1 MGKAPKCNALTGC
14 IRRGVKRDH
23 SANRRALHLS
33 IKEVGLRDLPQRTML
48 FSGVMAQITLHQL
61 SLVAV
66 LRYLPLNFA
75 RQYPTIAAASP
86 IIDFLTKFLAAKHVI
101 YCEQFLKLFELDQ
114 ELYDIPL
121 DVEAAFPSIRIPRQ
135 DVRIDSWTLQECY
148 KNTAFTHAQLHEIYN
163 EFELHEACVDGHLR
177 VHTGHGN
184 HAYCFHPEEIFLFM
198 LTKCRTGWSN
208 LDLSDHIFG
217 GTATRWSFGYP
228 AILTHL
234 DRRYR
239 RTLSHEKLE
248 DYVDQF
254 PAFHHALESYF
265 RRSTLRHLPDGCA
278 QVRDGLHHLPFTL
291 IGFVDCT
298 IDRISVPYSGPAG
311 DFVGAP
317 RRSEYAI
324 AQESV
329 NTRYK
334 KIHGI
339 KMETVLLPNG
349 ISTVYGPCSERV
361 NDIGLMR
368 NLSGLDQ
375 FLFHIQQGRDVMHC
389 LLEDGIYNCNAL
401 R

>member
-1 MGKAPKCNALTGC
+1 
-14 IRRGVKRDH
+14 
-23 SANRRALHLS
+23 
-33 IKEVGLRDLPQRTML
+33 
-48 FSGVMAQITLHQL
+48 
-61 SLVAV
+61 
-66 LRYLPLNFA
+66 
-75 RQYPTIAAASP
+75 
-86 IIDFLTKFLAAKHVI
+86 
-101 YCEQFLKLFELDQ
+101 
-114 ELYDIPL
+114 
-121 DVEAAFPSIRIPRQ
+121 
-135 DVRIDSWTLQECY
+135 
-148 KNTAFTHAQLHEIYN
+148 
-163 EFELHEACVDGHLR
+163 
-177 VHTGHGN
+177 
-184 HAYCFHPEEIFLFM
+184 M

-208 LDLSDHIFG
+208 RDLCDHIFG

-317 RRSEYAI
+317 RKSEYRI

-329 NTRYK
+329 YTRYK

-349 ISTVYGPCSERV
+349 ISTVYGPCSARV

-401 R
+401 RCIRSYFKSFAGHPLSLDQIFINDLLKSGRESIEHTYGAVENIFTICSHPRNYCLGNRLPFAHEQLRICHLLSNIYTCQ